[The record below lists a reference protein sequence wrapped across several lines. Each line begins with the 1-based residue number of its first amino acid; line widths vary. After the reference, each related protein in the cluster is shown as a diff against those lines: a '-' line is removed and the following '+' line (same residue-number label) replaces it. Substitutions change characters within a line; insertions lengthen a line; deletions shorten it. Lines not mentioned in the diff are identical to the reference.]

1 MALKCE
7 MFSKPAPDP
16 RLEQC
21 AIRDA
26 AHLTRGVR
34 GEAVARVQKALIA
47 LEQAKID
54 AQELRDKLYGPSTAR
69 AVLAYKTARQII
81 NRQYQQSADD
91 IVGKMTIA
99 QLDDDMQKLEAAK
112 PKKSQYVCVDYE
124 GCKSHDHANCRR
136 GGFGASG
143 LYAEIEM
150 APDGTMSHVGT
161 PRNPIGSG
169 EMVTIGGAWEAEYLG
184 FKNYVP
190 DPLQD
195 PSMYHDIVHGR
206 KFTHT
211 LRPQSVSDIS
221 FRSAPLD
228 RFMRWEILRICKLG
242 ARLTYVGTPTAVP
255 LLMQYFSAIGKV
267 LETGTIINPT
277 PPGEPHDPKSIRR
290 YAVVSVLRI
299 NPWLDDKF
307 LAMAKRR

>member
-1 MALKCE
+1 MALTSE
-7 MFSKPAPDP
+7 LFSKPAPDP

-21 AIRDA
+21 AIRDS
-26 AHLTRGVR
+26 AHLNKGVR

-47 LEQAKID
+47 LERAKID
-54 AQELRDKLYGPSTAR
+54 EQELRDKLYGPSTAR
-69 AVLAYKTARQII
+69 AVLAYKTARGIV
-81 NRQYQQSADD
+81 NRAYQQSADD

-99 QLDDDMQKLEAAK
+99 RLDDDMRMLEAAN
-112 PKKSQYVCVDYE
+112 PKKSQYVCVDHE
-124 GCKSHDHANCRR
+124 GCKPHDHANCRR
-136 GGFGASG
+136 KGPGAKG
-143 LYAEIEM
+143 LYAEIEV

-161 PRNPIGSG
+161 PKNPIGSG
-169 EMVTIGGAWEAEYLG
+169 EMVSIGGAWEVEYLG
-184 FKNYVP
+184 FKNFVP

-195 PSMYHDIVHGR
+195 PHMYHENVLGR

-211 LRPQSVSDIS
+211 LRSQSVSDIS
-221 FRSAPLD
+221 FRSAPID

-255 LLMQYFSAIGKV
+255 SYMRYFSAIGKI
-267 LETGTIINPT
+267 LETGTIINP
-277 PPGEPHDPKSIRR
+277 PIPGEPHDPKGIRR

-307 LAMAKRR
+307 LAMALRR